1 MTDRSFRDLS
11 DLLQVGDL
19 LVFNNAKVIHARL
32 PFAKPTGGLLEL
44 FCLEPT
50 NLSVE
55 QGLASRGEVVWNCLV
70 GGAKKWKS
78 GKIHLVGEKK
88 GIQELS
94 ASLEMKQDEH
104 FEIRFEWS
112 PPELTWGEVVEEAG
126 QIPLPPY
133 IRREAEEDDQ
143 EDYQT
148 VYAHVPGSVAAPT
161 AGLHFSEAMMTRIKE
176 KGVATAE
183 VTLHVGAGTFKPVS
197 SSSIGDHVMHG
208 ESVSVSKST
217 MEAIRDAK
225 RVIAVGTTTTRSLES
240 LYWVAQQQMDLT
252 APINIGQWTA
262 YEGEATQS
270 RQEAMD
276 QLIADLDSR
285 KLNSIQFVTDIM
297 CTPAYSM
304 RMIDGLLTN
313 FHMPKSTLL
322 LLIASMIGEDWKVLY
337 SKALKENY
345 RFLSYGD
352 SSILIP

>member
-1 MTDRSFRDLS
+1 MTDRNFRDLS
-11 DLLQVGDL
+11 DLLQEGDL
-19 LVFNNAKVIHARL
+19 MVFNNAKVIHARL

-50 NLSVE
+50 TLSIE
-55 QGLASRGEVVWNCLV
+55 EGLASRGEVVWNCLV

-94 ASLEMKQDEH
+94 ASLEMKQEEH

-112 PPELTWGEVVEEAG
+112 PPELTWGEVIEEVG
-126 QIPLPPY
+126 EIPLPPY

-161 AGLHFSEAMMTRIKE
+161 AGLHFSESVMARIKE
-176 KGVATAE
+176 KGVTTAE

-197 SSSIGDHVMHG
+197 STSIGDHVMHG

-217 MEAIRDAK
+217 IEAIRDAK
-225 RVIAVGTTTTRSLES
+225 RIIAVGTTTTRSLES
-240 LYWVAQQQMDLT
+240 LYWVAQQQLDLAT
-252 APINIGQWTA
+252 PLKVGQWTA
-262 YEGEATQS
+262 YEVGGKQS

-276 QLIADLDSR
+276 QLIADINSRDLD
-285 KLNSIQFVTDIM
+285 SIQFVTDIM
-297 CTPAYSM
+297 CTPAYTM
-304 RMIDGLLTN
+304 KMIDGLLTN

-337 SKALKENY
+337 SKALADKY